1 MGNPNID
8 THISFYLHSKHAK
21 KLYDEIAIQGEIM
34 GKIVAL
40 AGGVGAAKLLRGLV
54 KVVSPKSLVIVGN
67 VGDDVELYGL
77 HISPDLDIIMY
88 TLAGIVDEAKGWGV
102 KGDTFHCLEML
113 GRLGFETWFKLGDR
127 DLAIHIARTK
137 MLRDGMTLSQATAQ
151 LCKMLGVEANIIPMS
166 NDPVRTK
173 VQSGDLLL
181 DFQEYFVK
189 RGTMDTVTHVFFEGA
204 EKAKPAPGVI
214 EAIME
219 AERIIIC
226 PSNPILSIAPILS
239 ISAIKKALE
248 ASKAPIVGVSPIVG
262 GKALKGPAD
271 KIMAGMGFEA
281 SPYGVAKFY
290 GSLLKHFVIDEIDV
304 EHKKRIENLGIKVT
318 VANTL
323 MKGVEDAVSLARVV
337 MEAE

>member
-1 MGNPNID
+1 MGV
-8 THISFYLHSKHAK
+8 
-21 KLYDEIAIQGEIM
+21 
-34 GKIVAL
+34 IVAL

-54 KVVSPKSLVIVGN
+54 KVVSPRNLVIVGN

-102 KGDTFHCLEML
+102 SGDTFHCLEML
-113 GRLGFETWFKLGDR
+113 GRLGFETWFRLGDM
-127 DLAIHIARTK
+127 DLAIHIIRTK
-137 MLRDGMTLSQATAQ
+137 MLREGLTLSQATAK
-151 LCKMLGVEANIIPMS
+151 LCKMLGVEANLIPAS

-189 RGTMDTVTHVFFEGA
+189 RGTMDTVTNVFFEGA

-214 EAIME
+214 EAISD

-239 ISAIKKALE
+239 ILAIRKALE
-248 ASKAPIVGVSPIVG
+248 ASRAPIVGVSPIVG

-271 KIMAGMGFEA
+271 RIMASMGFEA

-290 GSLLKHFVIDEIDV
+290 GRLLKHFVIDEVDA

-318 VANTL
+318 VTNTL
-323 MKGVEDAVSLARVV
+323 MRSLEDSVRLAKVV